1 MFRVAMG
8 SCLIV
13 LLLCGHD
20 RPLAV
25 LRTVRH
31 LPTGGHSV
39 WSDSFTELLL
49 LILCRVYAVVCIGS
63 EVAIG
68 HNAVESAA
76 CYYYCYC
83 CC

>member
-1 MFRVAMG
+1 MSRVAMG

-13 LLLCGHD
+13 LLLCGYD

-39 WSDSFTELLL
+39 WSDSCTEGTVSGATVSPNY
-49 LILCRVYAVVCIGS
+49 CC
-63 EVAIG
+63 
-68 HNAVESAA
+68 
-76 CYYYCYC
+76 YCY
-83 CC
+83 